1 MAVIKTNNTVL
12 DSTAPGIAG
21 SITVREDALLAL
33 IFPPNYKGE
42 MAYKGHVKSIS
53 SINTEGAI
61 DILPM
66 HENFVT
72 MVKDKITL
80 VDEQGKTHEFSLE
93 KAVLEASNNVV
104 KVFIE
109 F

>member
-1 MAVIKTNNTVL
+1 
-12 DSTAPGIAG
+12 
-21 SITVREDALLAL
+21 
-33 IFPPNYKGE
+33 
-42 MAYKGHVKSIS
+42 
-53 SINTEGAI
+53 
-61 DILPM
+61 M